1 MFLHV
6 FLVPKSRIIQVHP
19 KPSGRISANVKTSE
33 RRTPLAK
40 CLKDLK
46 DLKTNVSHHVTSRH
60 ITSHVKGGH
69 IVVTM
74 WPHVL
79 LELHD
84 FHVRFMSCRIRWI
97 HLVECTLTK
106 DKSMTIVV
114 DICETDSILSLAAG
128 LESGIFGTMAVPKLR
143 IADMRPWSRFSLHN
157 CEKSATTPLPK
168 TRSLPQLK
176 MCWTAVQQFLL
187 VSSCQ
192 HWSALISI
200 DQHCHAILPSRIG
213 PFSSV
218 SASFPC
224 FFAEFCPRL
233 TMRSHLSQLFPWN
246 WAGKVCREDHR
257 PGQAGQA
264 ASAASAHWVPDLRS
278 CWEWMVHG
286 MLHSDTQCMYSMH
299 MPCICQEICQE
310 IGHEQSPGW
319 ARLVRCDCHR
329 HQRIASSSG
338 DDQFAFPADGKI
350 HSI

>member
-33 RRTPLAK
+33 RRTPLA
-40 CLKDLK
+40 
-46 DLKTNVSHHVTSRH
+46 TEVSERSERSENKRVTSRH
-60 ITSHVKGGH
+60 IMSHVKGGH

-176 MCWTAVQQFLL
+176 
-187 VSSCQ
+187 
-192 HWSALISI
+192 
-200 DQHCHAILPSRIG
+200 
-213 PFSSV
+213 
-218 SASFPC
+218 
-224 FFAEFCPRL
+224 
-233 TMRSHLSQLFPWN
+233 
-246 WAGKVCREDHR
+246 
-257 PGQAGQA
+257 
-264 ASAASAHWVPDLRS
+264 
-278 CWEWMVHG
+278 
-286 MLHSDTQCMYSMH
+286 
-299 MPCICQEICQE
+299 IC
-310 IGHEQSPGW
+310 
-319 ARLVRCDCHR
+319 
-329 HQRIASSSG
+329 
-338 DDQFAFPADGKI
+338 
-350 HSI
+350 